1 MGSEG
6 AIEAVSKNQRGL
18 SGWILWMSKVIYG
31 VKVESKIFKVGLRNL
46 SGLTVF
52 NWGLRVLRGVQG
64 CIRRS
69 RWIQ

>member
-1 MGSEG
+1 
-6 AIEAVSKNQRGL
+6 
-18 SGWILWMSKVIYG
+18 MSKVIYG
-31 VKVESKIFKVGLRNL
+31 VKVESKVFKVGLRNL
-46 SGLTVF
+46 RGLTVF